1 MSTIKIVIG
10 STRPGRFASTFAAWL
25 SSVAKEFT
33 AANPGSPRIELVD
46 LADQHL
52 PMLDEAAPAS
62 MGKYEHDHTK
72 AWAKVVTEA
81 DGFVFVAQEYNHGYS
96 ASLKNA
102 IDYLFYEWNNKP
114 VAFASYGGAA
124 GGARAVEQLREVSGE
139 VKLYDLRE
147 AVLVPNYWAQL
158 DATGA
163 FKASEDQV
171 NAAKTMFQALA
182 FWTDEMK
189 ASRARLAAKA

>member
-1 MSTIKIVIG
+1 MSTIKIIIG
-10 STRPGRFASTFAAWL
+10 STRPGRFAATFAAWL
-25 SSVAKEFT
+25 ASVAKEFE
-33 AANPGSPRIELVD
+33 AGSKGGPRFELID
-46 LADQHL
+46 LADQKL

-62 MGKYEHDHTK
+62 MKKYEHEHTK
-72 AWAKVVTEA
+72 RWSKLIDEA

-114 VAFASYGGAA
+114 VAFASYGGMA

-139 VKLYDLRE
+139 VKLFDIRE
-147 AVLVPNYWAQL
+147 AVLVPNYWTQF
-158 DATGA
+158 DATGT
-163 FKASEDQV
+163 FKATEDQA
-171 NAAKTMFQALA
+171 NAAMAMFRSLS

-189 ASRARLAAKA
+189 ASRARLAAKG

>member
-1 MSTIKIVIG
+1 MSTIKIIIG
-10 STRPGRFASTFAAWL
+10 STRPGRFASTFAKWL
-25 SSVAKEFT
+25 TTIAKEFE
-33 AANPGSPRIELVD
+33 AANPGGPRFELVD
-46 LADQHL
+46 LADQKL
-52 PMLDEAAPAS
+52 PLLDEAVPAN
-62 MGKYEHDHTK
+62 MNKYEHDHTK
-72 AWAKVVTEA
+72 RWSKVVGEA
-81 DGFVFVAQEYNHGYS
+81 DGFVFVTQEYNHGYS

-139 VKLYDLRE
+139 VKLFDIRE
-147 AVLVPNYWAQL
+147 AVIVPNYWTQF
-158 DATGA
+158 DASGA
-163 FKASEDQV
+163 FNATDDQAKA
-171 NAAKTMFQALA
+171 AGAMFQALS